1 MNREN
6 FGNSANNS
14 HMLDEYEV
22 SCTEYWPWDDWRW
35 QCFFSG
41 PGNVAFFTARRPK
54 LKEEMTYVMEHPEEM
69 SKFAKIKAQ
78 VAEVKGV
85 MKDNIDKVSWC

>member
-1 MNREN
+1 M
-6 FGNSANNS
+6 A
-14 HMLDEYEV
+14 
-22 SCTEYWPWDDWRW
+22 
-35 QCFFSG
+35 FS
-41 PGNVAFFTARRPK
+41 TARRPK

-85 MKDNIDKVSWC
+85 MKDNIDKVSWR

>member
-1 MNREN
+1 M
-6 FGNSANNS
+6 
-14 HMLDEYEV
+14 
-22 SCTEYWPWDDWRW
+22 
-35 QCFFSG
+35 
-41 PGNVAFFTARRPK
+41 AFFTARRPK

>member
-1 MNREN
+1 
-6 FGNSANNS
+6 
-14 HMLDEYEV
+14 
-22 SCTEYWPWDDWRW
+22 
-35 QCFFSG
+35 
-41 PGNVAFFTARRPK
+41 
-54 LKEEMTYVMEHPEEM
+54 MTYVMEHPEEM

>member
-1 MNREN
+1 MT
-6 FGNSANNS
+6 
-14 HMLDEYEV
+14 V
-22 SCTEYWPWDDWRW
+22 
-35 QCFFSG
+35 FFFHG
-41 PGNVAFFTARRPK
+41 PGNVAFSTARRPK

-85 MKDNIDKVSWC
+85 MKDNIDKVSWR